1 MTRSDEP
8 LFDPRIADWL
18 EDDPHTAPEQALDVV
33 LAAFPSIK
41 QRRAWRVPWRVPGM
55 NTPLRLGLTA
65 AAVGAVA
72 IGSLLVVNRGTSGP
86 GGSGEPTPSATPVPT
101 ATPAPSPSSPAGADL
116 LDVSKWTAFTSS
128 RYGFSARYPATYRS
142 FPSETFWRMPDSAGN
157 MFDGFQGAGAAKW
170 LNGISTLLP
179 VGTTRDDWYDEYRR
193 DLVEDDYWTEPETC
207 FTAREGWTSTTVDG
221 HTADL
226 RVGCEA
232 LEAFVFV
239 EDRVYLFGA
248 YTYDTLTPPTAEP
261 GVSDELRDLF
271 ELWLTTITLDPASA
285 LDPAVTPTPSSS

>member
-1 MTRSDEP
+1 MNRSDEP

-18 EDDPHTAPEQALDVV
+18 EDDPHAAPDQALDVV

-86 GGSGEPTPSATPVPT
+86 GGQTPAPTASPAPTATPVP
-101 ATPAPSPSSPAGADL
+101 SSSSSASKDL
-116 LDVSKWTAFTSS
+116 LDVSTWTAFTSP
-128 RYGFSARYPATYRS
+128 RYGFSARYPATYRAV
-142 FPSETFWRMPDSAGN
+142 PSETYWRMPDTAGN

-179 VGTTRDDWYDEYRR
+179 VGATRDDWYDEYRR
-193 DLVEDDYWTEPETC
+193 DLVEDDNPWEPATC
-207 FTAREGWTSTTVDG
+207 FTAREDWTSTTVDG
-221 HTADL
+221 HVADL

-239 EDRVYLFGA
+239 EDRVYFFGGYA
-248 YTYDTLTPPTAEP
+248 YETLNPPTAEP

-285 LDPAVTPTPSSS
+285 QEPALTPVPSST